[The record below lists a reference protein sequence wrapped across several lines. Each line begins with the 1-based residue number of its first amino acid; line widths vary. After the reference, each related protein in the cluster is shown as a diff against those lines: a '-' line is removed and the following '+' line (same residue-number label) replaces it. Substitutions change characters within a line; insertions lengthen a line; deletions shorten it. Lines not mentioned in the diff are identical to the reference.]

1 MKTDKT
7 SRNILIKVYKLI
19 KEYPNC
25 GYKLNQK
32 IEADIICINGQKVY
46 LKDHPEFWE
55 EVVEYPIGTK
65 VHNSQTNT
73 IYTKEKD
80 GWYKSAEKTAY
91 TDEMI
96 GSYKHLTLLGK
107 SEEVIEKD
115 YEILSFSYEDKV
127 FTTLRDN
134 GKYFSASSPNKFD
147 PNGYFCGHTKEQE
160 LNFGGKVHSIKR
172 LSDGE
177 IFTVGDEFTSLG
189 LRTYKIS
196 KIDFSTHPVHKDVI
210 GLYFD
215 DYQHILLKVAEH
227 VKKSLFT
234 TEDDV
239 DIFVGDSYWVLN
251 TKVNDWIFE
260 ENAARDNINYFYKD
274 KSYASQTK
282 IYYFST
288 KEAAEEYVLMN
299 KPCLSVN
306 DLLNSGFLMREELIK
321 LVKSKL

>member
-32 IEADIICINGQKVY
+32 IETDIIWINGQKIY

-55 EVVEYPIGTK
+55 EVKDNNPLGLEIGKEYLLQYVYCDPCPQRVKITRF
-65 VHNSQTNT
+65 T
-73 IYTKEKD
+73 KD
-80 GWYKSAEKTAY
+80 GYPWMKGVISDVNGIVSPGYYKLIKEF
-91 TDEMI
+91 I
-96 GSYKHLTLLGK
+96 
-107 SEEVIEKD
+107 EE
-115 YEILSFSYEDKV
+115 
-127 FTTLRDN
+127 
-134 GKYFSASSPNKFD
+134 P
-147 PNGYFCGHTKEQE
+147 
-160 LNFGGKVHSIKR
+160 
-172 LSDGE
+172 
-177 IFTVGDEFTSLG
+177 
-189 LRTYKIS
+189 
-196 KIDFSTHPVHKDVI
+196 
-210 GLYFD
+210 
-215 DYQHILLKVAEH
+215 
-227 VKKSLFT
+227 LFT

-239 DIFVGDSYWVLN
+239 DIFVGDAYWVLN

-288 KEAAEEYVLMN
+288 KEAAEEYVVMN
-299 KPCLSVN
+299 KPCLSISDIIEHFN
-306 DLLNSGFLMREELIK
+306 THCSKDTFAASKAELVK